1 MPREVR
7 RLEAG
12 WCLTM
17 DRVSN
22 GRPLARVLETGSAP
36 SDLGEQL
43 GRLIAQLVHLG
54 MLHGDLHLDNLVVDA
69 ESKVWLVD
77 FGQARTRDKRILLAN
92 REDLLALLG
101 SLREVTDPDLRAR
114 LVATYVEF
122 VGAESAGCE
131 LDELELA
138 ARRTRRRAVLGNLA
152 RWTRESG
159 VAKQI
164 SVAGRSEIL
173 ARRAPNA
180 ASTLV
185 VESGD
190 GAMRAWLTAARLSE
204 HRVPTLAPVRLLVKP
219 KLAAEFELPAGVFP
233 LSEVRAKL
241 TDEALAESMDALTGK
256 LHDRGLQLDKLREA
270 DLYVGEAN
278 ELFLHPRVQ
287 LKELDLHAAPPQPER
302 DEAGTT
308 ATITREPLRRR
319 LRARAWS
326 SFSGLVRVLPESSIR
341 LPLSVL
347 ARGARFASTESTVRA
362 NLELALGD
370 ETSRAERLQIA
381 AGVRTHAARL
391 VYEWA
396 RLGAGR
402 SELAWLKQSVV
413 VDDSIERLEE
423 LYARGQGVILVTAHI
438 GNWELLA
445 ITLRERGFNGTVVG
459 RQRANDSSSRFLVDM
474 RSAWGLNSLP
484 QDCSAREP
492 LRVLQ
497 SGAILGL
504 VTDMEVRRIDG
515 EFLPF
520 FNTPALCMTT
530 PAAFA
535 RAAGLPLLP
544 VRCVRPKNAPANA
557 PYRLSIEEPLA
568 LDTSLSREAGRSDL
582 TRRLNSVY
590 ERWIRETPEQWAW
603 HQPRWRTRPG
613 DRTIQPLVGHKQ
625 SSKSPPQPSPG
636 ELSKPN

>member
-1 MPREVR
+1 MPREVH

-22 GRPLARVLETGSAP
+22 GRPLTRVLETESAP
-36 SDLGEQL
+36 SDLAEQL

-101 SLREVTDPDLRAR
+101 SLRELTDPDLRAR

-122 VGAESAGCE
+122 VGAESAGCA

-138 ARRTRRRAVLGNLA
+138 ARRTRRHAVLGNLA

-159 VAKQI
+159 VAREI

-180 ASTLV
+180 ASTLL

-190 GAMRAWLTAARLSE
+190 GAMRAWLTAARLFE

-219 KLAAEFELPAGVFP
+219 KLAAEFELPAGVLP
-233 LSEVRAKL
+233 LSEVRAET
-241 TDEALAESMDALTGK
+241 TDEALAESMDSLTGK
-256 LHDRGLQLDKLREA
+256 LHDRGLQLDNLREA
-270 DLYVGEAN
+270 DLFVDEAG
-278 ELFLHPRVQ
+278 ELFLHPRVH
-287 LKELDLHAAPPQPER
+287 LEELDLHAAPPQSTRPSSSLP
-302 DEAGTT
+302 TT
-308 ATITREPLRRR
+308 ATVTREPLRRR

-341 LPLSVL
+341 VPLSVL
-347 ARGARFASTESTVRA
+347 ARGARFASTEATVHA

-370 ETSRAERLQIA
+370 DTSRAERLRIA

-402 SELAWLKQSVV
+402 GRITRDASTSAGCRTACTGCARS
-413 VDDSIERLEE
+413 RPAR
-423 LYARGQGVILVTAHI
+423 YAR
-438 GNWELLA
+438 
-445 ITLRERGFNGTVVG
+445 
-459 RQRANDSSSRFLVDM
+459 
-474 RSAWGLNSLP
+474 
-484 QDCSAREP
+484 
-492 LRVLQ
+492 
-497 SGAILGL
+497 
-504 VTDMEVRRIDG
+504 
-515 EFLPF
+515 
-520 FNTPALCMTT
+520 
-530 PAAFA
+530 
-535 RAAGLPLLP
+535 
-544 VRCVRPKNAPANA
+544 
-557 PYRLSIEEPLA
+557 
-568 LDTSLSREAGRSDL
+568 
-582 TRRLNSVY
+582 
-590 ERWIRETPEQWAW
+590 
-603 HQPRWRTRPG
+603 
-613 DRTIQPLVGHKQ
+613 
-625 SSKSPPQPSPG
+625 PPP
-636 ELSKPN
+636 